1 MKFCETIFALAFTA
15 PAFSAILP
23 LPNSF
28 PGHAVDIDNRTLDQI
43 YAVARNETGELIVL
57 WGGDGGCP
65 DKSLCSLGRFADS
78 NLAEISQGDPTIAA
92 WKARFPDVKLN
103 LTVDVSKYHDS
114 RVNRQYQCNGDDGAD
129 IAVLQTLHDF
139 DRWKRE
145 GRLYPYKPAAWDNV
159 YSAIKDPEGTFLGA
173 FILSSTFGELINPV
187 WKSKLALTYP
197 NDDDAITYLFS
208 IIIENYGWEWFDT
221 LLQQN
226 IQWIRGTGQPA
237 DLISQTNTT
246 RALSFTTNLNGAKNL
261 ASKTPSDARLL
272 WPQTGAI
279 FATTPRPESAKLFM
293 SWLISDEYQ
302 QQFVDAGSYT
312 VRKDLN
318 STSGSVWD
326 DDLTSLT
333 QFATFMENRDLVE
346 WWRLQFETSIGT
358 AQGLSPVLSEFGR
371 RTTL

>member
-57 WGGDGGCP
+57 WGGD
-65 DKSLCSLGRFADS
+65 
-78 NLAEISQGDPTIAA
+78 EISQGDPTIAA

-114 RVNRQYQCNGDDGAD
+114 RVNRQYQRNGDDGAD

-139 DRWKRE
+139 GSWKRE

-173 FILSSTFGELINPV
+173 FILPSTFGELINPV

-246 RALSFTTNLNGAKNL
+246 RALSFTTNLNGAENL
-261 ASKTPSDARLL
+261 ASKTPSDARVL
-272 WPQTGAI
+272 WPQTGGI
-279 FATTPRPESAKLFM
+279 FATTSRPESAKLFM
-293 SWLISDEYQ
+293 SWLVSDEYQ
-302 QQFVDAGSYT
+302 QQFVDTGSYT
-312 VRKDLN
+312 VRKDLE

-326 DDLTSLT
+326 GKLTPLT

-358 AQGLSPVLSEFGR
+358 AQGLSPVLSEYGR

>member
-57 WGGDGGCP
+57 WGGD
-65 DKSLCSLGRFADS
+65 
-78 NLAEISQGDPTIAA
+78 EISQGDPTIAA

-114 RVNRQYQCNGDDGAD
+114 RVNRQYQRNGDDGAD

-139 DRWKRE
+139 GRWKRE

-173 FILSSTFGELINPV
+173 FILPSTFGELINPV

-208 IIIENYGWEWFDT
+208 IIIENYGWEWFDA
-221 LLQQN
+221 LLQQD

-261 ASKTPSDARLL
+261 ASKTPSDARVL

-302 QQFVDAGSYT
+302 QQFVDTGSHT
-312 VRKDLN
+312 VRKDLE
-318 STSGSVWD
+318 SASGSVWD
-326 DDLTSLT
+326 DNLTPLT

-358 AQGLSPVLSEFGR
+358 AQGLSPVLSEYGR

>member
-57 WGGDGGCP
+57 WGGD
-65 DKSLCSLGRFADS
+65 
-78 NLAEISQGDPTIAA
+78 EISQGDPTIAA

-114 RVNRQYQCNGDDGAD
+114 RVNRQYQRNGDDGAD

-139 DRWKRE
+139 GRWKRE

-173 FILSSTFGELINPV
+173 FILPLTFGELINPV

-197 NDDDAITYLFS
+197 NDDDAITYLLS
-208 IIIENYGWEWFDT
+208 IIIENYGWEWFDA
-221 LLQQN
+221 LLQQD

-261 ASKTPSDARLL
+261 ASKTPNDARLL

-302 QQFVDAGSYT
+302 QQFVDTGSYT
-312 VRKDLN
+312 VRKDLE

-326 DDLTSLT
+326 DKLTPLT

-358 AQGLSPVLSEFGR
+358 AQGLSPVLSEYGR

>member
-57 WGGDGGCP
+57 WGGD
-65 DKSLCSLGRFADS
+65 
-78 NLAEISQGDPTIAA
+78 EISQGDPTIAA

-114 RVNRQYQCNGDDGAD
+114 RVNRQYQRNGDDGAD

-139 DRWKRE
+139 GRWKRE
-145 GRLYPYKPAAWDNV
+145 GRLYPYKPADWDNTEV
-159 YSAIKDPEGTFLGA
+159 PSI
-173 FILSSTFGELINPV
+173 FGELINPV

-246 RALSFTTNLNGAKNL
+246 RALSFTTNLNGAENL
-261 ASKTPSDARLL
+261 ASKTPSDARVL
-272 WPQTGAI
+272 WPQTGGI
-279 FATTPRPESAKLFM
+279 FATTSRPESAKLFM
-293 SWLISDEYQ
+293 SWLVSDEYQ
-302 QQFVDAGSYT
+302 QQFVDTGSYT
-312 VRKDLN
+312 VRKDLE

-326 DDLTSLT
+326 DKVTPLT

-358 AQGLSPVLSEFGR
+358 AQGLSPVLSEHGR

>member
-28 PGHAVDIDNRTLDQI
+28 PGHAVGIDNRTLDQI
-43 YAVARNETGELIVL
+43 YAVAKNETGELIVL
-57 WGGDGGCP
+57 WGGD
-65 DKSLCSLGRFADS
+65 
-78 NLAEISQGDPTIAA
+78 EISQGDPTIAA

-114 RVNRQYQCNGDDGAD
+114 RVNRQYQRNGDDGAD

-139 DRWKRE
+139 GRWKRE
-145 GRLYPYKPAAWDNV
+145 GRLYPYKPADWDNV
-159 YSAIKDPEGTFLGA
+159 YSAIKDPEGAFLGA
-173 FILSSTFGELINPV
+173 FILPSTFGELISPV
-187 WKSKLALTYP
+187 WKSKLALTFP

-208 IIIENYGWEWFDT
+208 IIIENYGWEWFDA
-221 LLQQN
+221 LLQQD

-246 RALSFTTNLNGAKNL
+246 RTLSFTTNLNGAKNL
-261 ASKTPSDARLL
+261 ASKTPNDARLL

-279 FATTPRPESAKLFM
+279 FATTSRPESAKLFM

-326 DDLTSLT
+326 NNLTSLT

-346 WWRLQFETSIGT
+346 WWRLQYETSIGT
-358 AQGLSPVLSEFGR
+358 AQGLSPVLSEYGR

>member
-57 WGGDGGCP
+57 WGGD
-65 DKSLCSLGRFADS
+65 
-78 NLAEISQGDPTIAA
+78 EISQGDPTIAA

-114 RVNRQYQCNGDDGAD
+114 RVNRQYQRNGDDGAD

-139 DRWKRE
+139 GRWKRE
-145 GRLYPYKPAAWDNV
+145 GRLYPYKPADWDNTEV
-159 YSAIKDPEGTFLGA
+159 PSI
-173 FILSSTFGELINPV
+173 FGELINPV

-246 RALSFTTNLNGAKNL
+246 RALSFTTNLNGAENL
-261 ASKTPSDARLL
+261 ASKTPSDARVL
-272 WPQTGAI
+272 WPQTGGI
-279 FATTPRPESAKLFM
+279 FATTSRPESAKLFM
-293 SWLISDEYQ
+293 SWLVSDEYQ
-302 QQFVDAGSYT
+302 QQFVDTGSYT
-312 VRKDLN
+312 VRKDLE

-326 DDLTSLT
+326 DKVTPLT

-358 AQGLSPVLSEFGR
+358 AQGLSPVLSEYGR

>member
-114 RVNRQYQCNGDDGAD
+114 RVNRQYQRNGDDGAD

-139 DRWKRE
+139 GRWKRE

-159 YSAIKDPEGTFLGA
+159 YSAIRDPEGTFLGA
-173 FILSSTFGELINPV
+173 FILPSTFGELINPV

-208 IIIENYGWEWFDT
+208 IIIENYGWEWFDA
-221 LLQQN
+221 LLQQD

-237 DLISQTNTT
+237 DLISKTNTT

-302 QQFVDAGSYT
+302 QQFVHAGSYT

-326 DDLTSLT
+326 DNLTSLT

>member
-57 WGGDGGCP
+57 WGGD
-65 DKSLCSLGRFADS
+65 
-78 NLAEISQGDPTIAA
+78 EISQGDPTIAA

-114 RVNRQYQCNGDDGAD
+114 RVNRQYQRNGDDGAD

-139 DRWKRE
+139 GRWKRE

-173 FILSSTFGELINPV
+173 FILPSTFGELINPV

-197 NDDDAITYLFS
+197 NDDDAITCLLS
-208 IIIENYGWEWFDT
+208 IIIENYGWEWFDA
-221 LLQQN
+221 LLQQD

-237 DLISQTNTT
+237 GLISQTNTT

-261 ASKTPSDARLL
+261 ASNTPSDARLL

-302 QQFVDAGSYT
+302 QQFVDTGSYT
-312 VRKDLN
+312 VRKDLE
-318 STSGSVWD
+318 SASGSVWD
-326 DDLTSLT
+326 DNLTPLT

-358 AQGLSPVLSEFGR
+358 AQGLSPVLSEHER

>member
-57 WGGDGGCP
+57 WGGDE
-65 DKSLCSLGRFADS
+65 
-78 NLAEISQGDPTIAA
+78 NSQGDPTIAA

-114 RVNRQYQCNGDDGAD
+114 RVNRQYQSNGDDGAD

-139 DRWKRE
+139 GRWKRE
-145 GRLYPYKPAAWDNV
+145 GRLYPYKPADWDNV

-173 FILSSTFGELINPV
+173 FILPSTFGELINPV

-221 LLQQN
+221 LLQQD

-246 RALSFTTNLNGAKNL
+246 RTLSFTTNLNGAKNL
-261 ASKTPSDARLL
+261 ASKTPSDARVL

-279 FATTPRPESAKLFM
+279 FAP
-293 SWLISDEYQ
+293 DEYQ
-302 QQFVDAGSYT
+302 QQFVDTGSHT

-326 DDLTSLT
+326 DNLTSLT

-346 WWRLQFETSIGT
+346 WWRLQIETSIGT
-358 AQGLSPVLSEFGR
+358 AQGLSPVLSESGR

>member
-1 MKFCETIFALAFTA
+1 MGRDIAIMKFCETIFALAFTA
-15 PAFSAILP
+15 PAFCAILP

-114 RVNRQYQCNGDDGAD
+114 RVNRQYQRNGDDGAD

-139 DRWKRE
+139 GRWKRE

-159 YSAIKDPEGTFLGA
+159 YSAIKDPEVP
-173 FILSSTFGELINPV
+173 STFGELINPV

-208 IIIENYGWEWFDT
+208 IIIENYGWEWSDA
-221 LLQQN
+221 LPQQD

-237 DLISQTNTT
+237 DLISKTNTT

-302 QQFVDAGSYT
+302 QQFVHAGSYT

-318 STSGSVWD
+318 PISGSVWD
-326 DDLTSLT
+326 DNLTSLT

>member
-1 MKFCETIFALAFTA
+1 MGRDIAIMKFCETIFALAFTA
-15 PAFSAILP
+15 PAFSAVLP

-114 RVNRQYQCNGDDGAD
+114 RVNRQYQRNGDDGAD

-139 DRWKRE
+139 GRWKRE

-159 YSAIKDPEGTFLGA
+159 YSAIKDPEVP
-173 FILSSTFGELINPV
+173 STFGELINPV
-187 WKSKLALTYP
+187 WKSKLALAYP

-221 LLQQN
+221 LLQLN

-261 ASKTPSDARLL
+261 ASKTLSDARLL

-302 QQFVDAGSYT
+302 QQFVDTGSYT
-312 VRKDLN
+312 VRKDLE
-318 STSGSVWD
+318 SASSSVWD
-326 DDLTSLT
+326 DNLTPLT

-358 AQGLSPVLSEFGR
+358 AQGLSPVLSEYGR

>member
-15 PAFSAILP
+15 PAFSAVLP

-57 WGGDGGCP
+57 WGGD
-65 DKSLCSLGRFADS
+65 
-78 NLAEISQGDPTIAA
+78 EISQGDPTIAA

-114 RVNRQYQCNGDDGAD
+114 RVNRQYQRNGDDGAD

-139 DRWKRE
+139 GRWKRE

-173 FILSSTFGELINPV
+173 FILPSTFGELINPV
-187 WKSKLALTYP
+187 WKSKLALAYP

-221 LLQQN
+221 LLQLN
-226 IQWIRGTGQPA
+226 IQWICGTGQPA

-261 ASKTPSDARLL
+261 ASKTLSDARLL

-302 QQFVDAGSYT
+302 QQFVDTGSYT
-312 VRKDLN
+312 VRKDLE
-318 STSGSVWD
+318 SASSSVWD
-326 DDLTSLT
+326 DNLTPLT

-358 AQGLSPVLSEFGR
+358 AQGLSPVLSEYGR